1 MATSISTIS
10 QMSRYEQMKYYREK
24 RKAALAQ
31 VQSMSGQANGLVSV
45 KISEAQGMG
54 NLAAK
59 IAYQRGIKK
68 TA

>member
-1 MATSISTIS
+1 MGKLSTIAN
-10 QMSRYEQMKYYREK
+10 MSRYDQMQYYRAK
-24 RKAALAQ
+24 RKDAYSQMQTLN
-31 VQSMSGQANGLVSV
+31 SQASSLVSV

-59 IAYQRGIKK
+59 IAYQRGTNK